1 LSLNTLQ
8 NYGFTNFADPN
19 QAKLLTSTVA
29 GLTPAQRSTLGSM
42 GITGIPYANFPTNQ
56 TVRQSLL
63 QFPQYTGNGTQG
75 APLGNTWYDSFQLN
89 VTQRFSKGLSFNMN
103 YVASKNLDLMSA
115 SDPFNRANGKNLSVN
130 DLPQQ
135 FRLTIQYVVPQLHEG
150 SIPFVTSNKV
160 IAYALSGWGIGAYL
174 NYQSAQILNRPTSNG
189 NVPINNFLGYG
200 PGGAQLKTNA
210 DGTLMNPWSVDWTD
224 YSGKHHTDPLNIN
237 CHCFDITKTQVLN
250 PNAWTNVPDGTF
262 AADQTSI
269 RNFRYQRQPN
279 ESMNF
284 SRNFRFK
291 ERVNLNVRVEFQNIF
306 NRMQFPAMG
315 TAGNLGNFATSVTTF
330 PAGSPTAGLNSGGFG
345 TILPLSGLGGQRS
358 GTLVGRITF

>member
-1 LSLNTLQ
+1 
-8 NYGFTNFADPN
+8 
-19 QAKLLTSTVA
+19 LLTTPVQN
-29 GLTPAQRSTLGSM
+29 LTGSQQSILASR

-56 TVRQSLL
+56 TVLQSLRA
-63 QFPQYTGNGTQG
+63 FPQYSPLTTQSSG
-75 APLGNTWYDSFQLN
+75 FQGSPLGNTWYDSFQLN

-103 YVASKNLDLMSA
+103 YVASKNLDLMNSL
-115 SDPFNRANGKNLSVN
+115 DPYNRANGKNLSIN

-135 FRLTIQYVVPQLHEG
+135 LRLTIQYVVPQLREG
-150 SIPFVTSNKV
+150 SIPYLTSNKV
-160 IAYALSGWGIGAYL
+160 VAYALSGWGIGAYL
-174 NYQSAQILNRPTSNG
+174 NYQSAAIINRPTSSG
-189 NVPINNFLGYG
+189 NVPISNFLGYG

-224 YSGKHHTDPLNIN
+224 YSGKHHTDPLDIN

-306 NRMQFPAMG
+306 NRMQFPSLG
-315 TAGNLGNFATSVTTF
+315 TTGNLGNFATSVTTF
-330 PAGSPTAGLNSGGFG
+330 KDPSKANFGLNSGGFG
-345 TILPLSGLGGQRS
+345 TILPLSGLSGQRS
-358 GTLVGRITF
+358 GTIVARITF